1 MPASSRRTVPCP
13 SCKQP
18 ADFSA
23 GNRFRPFCSE
33 RCKRI
38 DLGAWASESYR
49 IEGEEGEADPGAG
62 EPSPAA
68 STSDPKPIRRH

>member
-1 MPASSRRTVPCP
+1 MTRRTVPCP
-13 SCKQP
+13 GCRQP

-23 GNRFRPFCSE
+23 NNRFRPFCSE
-33 RCKRI
+33 RCKRN

-62 EPSPAA
+62 EPSAPVSSNGPPPA
-68 STSDPKPIRRH
+68 RRH